1 MITFAALTYVG
12 VKLFA
17 GRCMKCQFECDTY
30 GDTMIKHLS
39 VLIAFLMTFSSTAGA
54 ASNAETLQ
62 YIIADFQDR
71 CEKAQEDFRD
81 INFKEGDPVVA
92 ELGLSED
99 NIYEITIDK
108 DGKTATVLHA
118 AFSCTNIGYSWCGTS
133 GCDSYVIVDGV
144 SYTSRGWKPL
154 SVDTGSGFVVLVP
167 RSGGGCHNSADIGL
181 SNVAP
186 CYTAAVWDSS
196 LNTFNSAASSQYVLT
211 ISEFEP

>member
-1 MITFAALTYVG
+1 MKNIFKTAAL
-12 VKLFA
+12 
-17 GRCMKCQFECDTY
+17 
-30 GDTMIKHLS
+30 
-39 VLIAFLMTFSSTAGA
+39 LITVCGQAGA
-54 ASNAETLQ
+54 ASNEETLE
-62 YIIADFQDR
+62 YIISDYQCQ

-81 INFKEGDPVVA
+81 VDYEEGDPVVA
-92 ELGLSED
+92 ELKLSED

-118 AFSCTNIGYSWCGTS
+118 YFSCTNVGYSWCGTS

-144 SYTSRGWKPL
+144 SYTSRGWKPF

-167 RSGGGCHNSADIGL
+167 RSGGGCHNSVDIGL

-196 LNTFNSAASSQYVLT
+196 INTFNSAASSQYVLT
-211 ISEFEP
+211 ISDFEP

>member
-1 MITFAALTYVG
+1 M
-12 VKLFA
+12 
-17 GRCMKCQFECDTY
+17 
-30 GDTMIKHLS
+30 KHLMKPIQT
-39 VLIAFLMTFSSTAGA
+39 LRCTMLALLMTISSHSAA
-54 ASNAETLQ
+54 ASNEETLQ
-62 YIIADFQDR
+62 YIISGYQDQ

-81 INFKEGDPVVA
+81 INYKEGDPVVA

-118 AFSCTNIGYSWCGTS
+118 YFSCTNIGYSWCGTS

-167 RSGGGCHNSADIGL
+167 RSGGGCHNSVDIGL

-196 LNTFNSAASSQYVLT
+196 RSTFNSAASSQYVLT

>member
-1 MITFAALTYVG
+1 M
-12 VKLFA
+12 
-17 GRCMKCQFECDTY
+17 
-30 GDTMIKHLS
+30 KHLTKPIQT
-39 VLIAFLMTFSSTAGA
+39 LRCTMLPLLMTISSHSAA
-54 ASNAETLQ
+54 ASNEETLQ
-62 YIIADFQDR
+62 YIISDYQDQ

-81 INFKEGDPVVA
+81 IDYEEGDPVVA

-167 RSGGGCHNSADIGL
+167 RSGGGCHNSVDIGL